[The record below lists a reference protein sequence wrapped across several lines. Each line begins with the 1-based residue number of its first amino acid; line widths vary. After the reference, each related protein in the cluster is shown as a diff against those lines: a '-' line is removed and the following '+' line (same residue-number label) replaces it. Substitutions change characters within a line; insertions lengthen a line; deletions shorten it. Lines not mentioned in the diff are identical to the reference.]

1 VAYWHKLSIIL
12 QGMEEQMKKFLA
24 AAVFIVLPAVQ
35 AQASTFELSLNDD
48 SVQARLSGI
57 LVQDQNGSSALT
69 ARALYNDQK
78 RATLGSAGV
87 EFTGVLHQMPGFTI
101 GFGAEVGGGKLKHRQ
116 QPNQNLFAL
125 VPGAKLNFQSPG
137 LPGLGFQAR
146 ISYAPRILSF
156 ADLERMFETGLRAS
170 YAITPGIE
178 LFTEYQYI
186 RGKFEDLGN
195 RTIDEALRLGF
206 MARF

>member
-1 VAYWHKLSIIL
+1 
-12 QGMEEQMKKFLA
+12 MKKFLA
-24 AAVFIVLPAVQ
+24 AAVFLALPALPAVQ

-48 SVQARLSGI
+48 SVQARLAGTI
-57 LVQDQNGSSALT
+57 TQDQNGSSALT
-69 ARALYNDQK
+69 ARALYNDKK

-101 GFGAEVGGGKLKHRQ
+101 GFGAEVSGGRVKDRQ
-116 QPNQNLFAL
+116 GNQNLVAL
-125 VPGAKLNFQSPG
+125 TPGAKLNFQSPG

-156 ADLERMFETGLRAS
+156 SDLERMFETGLRAS

-178 LFTEYQYI
+178 IFTEYQYL
-186 RGKFEDLGN
+186 RGKFEDVGN
-195 RTIDEALRLGF
+195 KTIDEAIRLGF